1 MGVEERDKVL
11 VWAYIGADIRE
22 MVKVADAM
30 GVSIS
35 EYVRKLI
42 LEDLDPSSLIASTIK
57 DLSGAEGK
65 KRRRLKEEL

>member
-22 MVKVADAM
+22 MVKVAD
-30 GVSIS
+30 GVSIP

>member
-22 MVKVADAM
+22 MVKVAD
-30 GVSIS
+30 GVSIP

-42 LEDLDPSSLIASTIK
+42 LEDLDPSSLITSTIK

>member
-22 MVKVADAM
+22 MLKKVAD

>member
-22 MVKVADAM
+22 MLKKVAD
-30 GVSIS
+30 GVSIH